1 MQTRGK
7 EMGRRKPKRRTM
19 AREAELYE
27 LYESAVQNVE
37 EECRFMATTFE
48 EIRDRSPAGFRE
60 DFCGTASAAC
70 EWVRQSKTH
79 YAFGVDLDAD
89 VLTWGRKNRVSQLGK
104 GQRQRLSLIRGDVRE
119 VETLPVDVVGAFN
132 FSYWIFKTRAELR
145 GYFETVYRNLGPE
158 GVFFLDAYGGYAAFE
173 ELKEELEF
181 DDFTYIWEQAKYN
194 PVNGHM
200 KTHIHFRFSDGSK
213 LKKAFT
219 YKWRLWT
226 LPELQELLEE
236 AGFCNSTI
244 HFEAT
249 DDEGDGLGHWF
260 PVEKLAASRAWI
272 VNITAEK

>member
-19 AREAELYE
+19 AQQAELHE

-48 EIRDRSPAGFRE
+48 GIRGRSPAGFRE
-60 DFCGTASAAC
+60 DFCGTASAAS

-79 YAFGVDLDAD
+79 YAFGVDLDPD
-89 VLTWGRKNRVSQLGK
+89 VLKWGRKNRVSQLGK
-104 GQRQRLSLIRGDVRE
+104 GQRQRISLIRGDVRE
-119 VETLPVDVVGAFN
+119 IETPPVDILGAFN
-132 FSYWIFKTRAELR
+132 FSYWIFKTRAELL
-145 GYFETVYRNLGPE
+145 GYFEAAYRNLGPE

-173 ELKEELEF
+173 ELKEEMEF

-226 LPELQELLEE
+226 LPELRELLEE
-236 AGFCNSTI
+236 AGFRNPTI
-244 HFEAT
+244 HFEET
-249 DDEGDGLGHWF
+249 DDEGDGLGLWF
-260 PVEKLAASRAWI
+260 PVEKLEASRAWI